1 VTDQLDQNRPLSRL
15 PVDVASRVHVEVGH
29 DLTVT
34 LEVRSGRE
42 PHELIRFE
50 MGDGGT
56 LRSGVIRALAARE
69 IAIDQATMI
78 GGDAELTET
87 RRRLAVLGLDGV
99 ADVARRVAG
108 AKPGPPRL
116 CPMPVDERD

>member
-1 VTDQLDQNRPLSRL
+1 MTDELDPKRPLSRL
-15 PVDVASRVHVEVGH
+15 AVDVASRVHVEVGH

-34 LEVRSGRE
+34 LEVRYGRE
-42 PHELIRFE
+42 PGELARFE

-78 GGDAELTET
+78 GDDAELTET

-99 ADVARRVAG
+99 ADIARRVGG
-108 AKPGPPRL
+108 AKPAPPRQ
-116 CPMPVDERD
+116 CSMQASERD

>member
-1 VTDQLDQNRPLSRL
+1 VTEQLEGNRALSRF

-34 LEVRSGRE
+34 LEVRYGRE
-42 PHELIRFE
+42 PHELVRFG
-50 MGDGGT
+50 MGDGAA

-69 IAIDQATMI
+69 VAIDQATMV
-78 GGDAELTET
+78 GDDAELTET

-99 ADVARRVAG
+99 ADVARRVAS
-108 AKPGPPRL
+108 AKPGPPRQ
-116 CPMPVDERD
+116 CSMQVSERD

>member
-1 VTDQLDQNRPLSRL
+1 VTEQLDPKRPLSRL
-15 PVDVASRVHVEVGH
+15 AVDVASRVHVEVGH

-34 LEVRSGRE
+34 LEVRYGRE
-42 PHELIRFE
+42 PDELARFE

-78 GGDAELTET
+78 GDDAELTET

-99 ADVARRVAG
+99 ADIARRLGG
-108 AKPGPPRL
+108 AKPAPPRQ
-116 CPMPVDERD
+116 CSMQASERD

>member
-1 VTDQLDQNRPLSRL
+1 MTDELDPKRPLSRL
-15 PVDVASRVHVEVGH
+15 AVDVASRVHVEVGH

-34 LEVRSGRE
+34 LEVRYGRE
-42 PHELIRFE
+42 PGELARFE

-78 GGDAELTET
+78 GDDAELTET

-99 ADVARRVAG
+99 ADIARRLGG
-108 AKPGPPRL
+108 AKPAPPRQ
-116 CPMPVDERD
+116 CSMQASERD

>member
-1 VTDQLDQNRPLSRL
+1 
-15 PVDVASRVHVEVGH
+15 
-29 DLTVT
+29 
-34 LEVRSGRE
+34 
-42 PHELIRFE
+42 

-78 GGDAELTET
+78 GDDAELTET

-99 ADVARRVAG
+99 ADIARRVGG
-108 AKPGPPRL
+108 AKPAPPRQ
-116 CPMPVDERD
+116 CSMQASERD

>member
-1 VTDQLDQNRPLSRL
+1 VTEQLDPKRPLSRL
-15 PVDVASRVHVEVGH
+15 AVDVASRVHVEVGH

-34 LEVRSGRE
+34 LEVRYGRE
-42 PHELIRFE
+42 PGELARFE

-78 GGDAELTET
+78 GDDAELTET

-99 ADVARRVAG
+99 ADIARRVGG
-108 AKPGPPRL
+108 AKPAPPRQ
-116 CPMPVDERD
+116 CSMQASERD

>member
-1 VTDQLDQNRPLSRL
+1 VTEQLDPKRPLSRL
-15 PVDVASRVHVEVGH
+15 AVDVASRVHVEVGH

-34 LEVRSGRE
+34 LEVRYGRE
-42 PHELIRFE
+42 PHELVRFE

-78 GGDAELTET
+78 GDDAELTET

-99 ADVARRVAG
+99 ADIARRLGG
-108 AKPGPPRL
+108 AKPAPPRQ
-116 CPMPVDERD
+116 CSMQASERD

>member
-1 VTDQLDQNRPLSRL
+1 MTDELDPKRPLSRL
-15 PVDVASRVHVEVGH
+15 AVDVASRVHVEVGH

-34 LEVRSGRE
+34 LEVRYGRE
-42 PHELIRFE
+42 PDELVRFE

-78 GGDAELTET
+78 GDDAELTET

-99 ADVARRVAG
+99 ADIARRLGG
-108 AKPGPPRL
+108 AKPAPPRQ
-116 CPMPVDERD
+116 CSMQASERD

>member
-1 VTDQLDQNRPLSRL
+1 VTEQLDQNRPLSRL

-34 LEVRSGRE
+34 LEVRYGRA

-50 MGDGGT
+50 MGDGST

-78 GGDAELTET
+78 GDDADLTET
-87 RRRLAVLGLDGV
+87 RRRLAVLGLDGS

-108 AKPGPPRL
+108 AKPGPPRQ
-116 CPMPVDERD
+116 CSMQVSERD